1 MVCRSN
7 SWVFLTSDL
16 HSSRTLWL
24 LSPKWK
30 WHFHEITKVF
40 IFFIIF
46 WAFLAPRLKTSPL
59 KLSVFSTWRKN
70 CKIWWKKIFPHE
82 KRRKKKKPPFTVSVS
97 RFIWLEK
104 KETTS
109 LEADVDTVSV
119 VEDGKR
125 SLEPLWLQGRYRW
138 PLEFL
143 WLSIFTADKT
153 VEKPKLW
160 Y

>member
-16 HSSRTLWL
+16 YSSRTLWL

-82 KRRKKKKPPFTVSVS
+82 KRRKKKTKTLYSLSQQIYLTWEKRNNFIGSRCWHCVSCWRWKAFTWALVVTREVSMAIRILVIEHLHS
-97 RFIWLEK
+97 R
-104 KETTS
+104 
-109 LEADVDTVSV
+109 
-119 VEDGKR
+119 
-125 SLEPLWLQGRYRW
+125 
-138 PLEFL
+138 
-143 WLSIFTADKT
+143 
-153 VEKPKLW
+153 
-160 Y
+160 

>member
-1 MVCRSN
+1 MKLPK
-7 SWVFLTSDL
+7 FL
-16 HSSRTLWL
+16 
-24 LSPKWK
+24 
-30 WHFHEITKVF
+30 FC
-40 IFFIIF
+40 FIIF
-46 WAFLAPRLKTSPL
+46 WAFLAPRIKTSPL
-59 KLSVFSTWRKN
+59 KLSVFLTWRKN

-82 KRRKKKKPPFTVSVS
+82 KRRKKKQKLFTVSVS

-119 VEDGKR
+119 VEDGKG

-143 WLSIFTADKT
+143 GLSIFTADRT
-153 VEKPKLW
+153 VQKPKLW
-160 Y
+160 YQDWNQPANFNLPDPKDSVVLFFPPPE